1 MSFTGGPLKLKGQP
15 VAGVKKKKKQ
25 QGKEKELALA
35 AEASAADKQQQ
46 DGEKEGPSTSAAAQ
60 EKQQKPDL
68 KRALHGYEPPKP
80 DENADRRTPAEKRF
94 QEHQVK
100 LEQERLSKLASKSHR
115 DRVKEFNDYLAHLS
129 EHHDIPRVGPG

>member
-1 MSFTGGPLKLKGQP
+1 MSFAGGPLKLKGQP

-35 AEASAADKQQQ
+35 AEANAADKQQQ
-46 DGEKEGPSTSAAAQ
+46 GGGGEGPSTSAG
-60 EKQQKPDL
+60 EKHQKPDL
-68 KRALHGYEPPKP
+68 KRALHGYELPQP
-80 DENADRRTPAEKRF
+80 DENADRRTAAEKRF